1 MTKELQVALGVLI
14 PFAGT
19 TLGAS
24 LVVFMKNEMS
34 SSLRKMLAGFASG
47 VMMAASV
54 WSLLLPA
61 IEKSEEMGKIPWL
74 SAALGFLA
82 GIGFLLLLDSLIPHQ
97 HFDQDEPEGLPSHA
111 RKNTM
116 LLLAVTIHNI
126 PEGMAVGVVFAA
138 FLTGN
143 SNISLTGAMALAI
156 GIAIQNFP
164 EGAIASMPL
173 KNKKTS
179 KWKAFSLG
187 TLSGAV
193 EPIAAVLTILP
204 AVQFSGMIDPVAS
217 LEGPGRWIGEI
228 YPTSHFL
235 TIARGTFSKALDL
248 TDLWQ
253 LFIPLAVAIP
263 VVIGLSVLLLKKQ
276 EG

>member
-1 MTKELQVALGVLI
+1 MSKEIQTLIGVLI
-14 PFAGT
+14 PFIGT

-34 SSLRKMLAGFASG
+34 SNMRKVLAGFASG

-61 IEKSEEMGKIPWL
+61 IEKSAEMGKIPWL

-82 GIGFLLLLDSLIPHQ
+82 GIGFLLLLDTLIPHQ
-97 HFDQDEPEGLPSHA
+97 HTEDDEPEGLPSTA

-126 PEGMAVGVVFAA
+126 PEGMAVGVVFAG

-143 SNISLTGAMALAI
+143 SGISLAAAMALSI

-173 KNKKTS
+173 KNKRTS
-179 KWKAFSLG
+179 KWKAFSMG
-187 TLSGAV
+187 TLSGVV
-193 EPIAAVLTILP
+193 EPLAAAITILLTSLVVP
-204 AVQFSGMIDPVAS
+204 ILPFLLAFAAGAMIYVVVEELIPE
-217 LEGPGRWIGEI
+217 LQEGGHSNIG
-228 YPTSHFL
+228 
-235 TIARGTFSKALDL
+235 
-248 TDLWQ
+248 
-253 LFIPLAVAIP
+253 
-263 VVIGLSVLLLKKQ
+263 VIGVAFGFVIMMILDVAL
-276 EG
+276 G